1 MLQAGDKVGE
11 RYEAIEQIAEG
22 GMGTL
27 WRARH
32 TELGV
37 DVALKLIAPR
47 AVNSSSLKRFKREA
61 QAAARLRGPN
71 VVQVFDFGVH
81 QGQPYLA
88 MELLRGEDLAA
99 LIKRE
104 GKLPLERCSKI
115 VAGVAKGLELA
126 HGASIVHRD
135 LKPANIFLERVGDD
149 EVVKILDFGVAKDL
163 HSESDAGSTSQGG
176 AVGSPSY
183 MSPEQVWAEQVDQRT
198 DVWAMGVVT
207 FEMLT
212 GENPFADETLAKVF
226 ERIVRH
232 PLPVASQLDSRL
244 TPAIDLFF
252 EHALARSPTE
262 RITSAREFAEEFELA
277 LAGAQ
282 DSKSARAKSARAQT
296 RFATTRPPSAPVV
309 EERGFRPGLGL
320 WLGLGSGVLVAT
332 TAGVLLSAGG
342 SPPEPMTK
350 AQEPLETPVPMP
362 TAVEVLPSPAP
373 TPSAG
378 PSSSAAAPAAL
389 PSTTASVRS
398 TSARR
403 VAPLP
408 SAPKAPAKSATP
420 ALDPRFGI
428 PVNR

>member
-37 DVALKLIAPR
+37 EVALKLIAPR
-47 AVNSSSLKRFKREA
+47 AVNASSLKRFKREA

-71 VVQVFDFGVH
+71 VVQVFDFGVY

-104 GKLPLERCSKI
+104 GRLSLERCSKI

-126 HGASIVHRD
+126 HGAGIVHRD

-163 HSESDAGSTSQGG
+163 HSEGDAGSTSQGG

-183 MSPEQVWAEQVDQRT
+183 MSPEQVWAEAIDHRT

-244 TPAIDLFF
+244 TPAVDLFF

-282 DSKSARAKSARAQT
+282 DSKSARAKSARTQT
-296 RFATTRPPSAPVV
+296 RFATTRPPSAPAV
-309 EERGFRPGLGL
+309 EPRRFRPGLGL
-320 WLGLGSGVLVAT
+320 WLGIGSGVLVVT
-332 TAGVLLSAGG
+332 TAGVLLSGGG
-342 SPPEPMTK
+342 SPESATNAPEPRE
-350 AQEPLETPVPMP
+350 APAPMP
-362 TAVEVLPSPAP
+362 TAVDVLPSPALP
-373 TPSAG
+373 VSAG
-378 PSSSAAAPAAL
+378 SSSSAVAPAAL
-389 PSTTASVRS
+389 PRSTASVRP
-398 TSARR
+398 TNPRR
-403 VAPLP
+403 VAPVP
-408 SAPKAPAKSATP
+408 SAPPVAADSAAP

-428 PVNR
+428 PLNR